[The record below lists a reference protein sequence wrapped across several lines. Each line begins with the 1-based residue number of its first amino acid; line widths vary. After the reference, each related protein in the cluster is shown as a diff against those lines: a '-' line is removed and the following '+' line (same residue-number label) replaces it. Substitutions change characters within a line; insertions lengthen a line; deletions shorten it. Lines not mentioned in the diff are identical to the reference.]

1 MVCHS
6 GQIEITITDNGCGFQ
21 TEIRDQAVAR
31 NETDRSRGLAG
42 LNHRLRSLGGE
53 CRFTPPPTGHAQ
65 PTVKLIL
72 PLPQHHDG
80 RNVLPSRFVEKMKRS
95 ARQIVRYLTAQGGF
109 VCVGQYGRAQD
120 ALARLPT
127 ESPAVVLMDIKMK
140 GMDGIECVRRLKEK
154 MPEILVIMLTVFDD
168 DDLIFDA
175 LMAGA
180 SGYLLKR
187 QPPESLLEAIRELL
201 AGGSPMSA
209 TIARKVV
216 RLLQRSAGPVKP
228 GDATRWL
235 LSDRQREILERLAA
249 GESYKIIA
257 DKMGLSIHT
266 VRGYIRRIYEK
277 LQVHTRTE
285 AVAKYLRR

>member
-1 MVCHS
+1 MTT
-6 GQIEITITDNGCGFQ
+6 EPITFSIVD
-21 TEIRDQAVAR
+21 D
-31 NETDRSRGLAG
+31 DAG
-42 LNHRLRSLGGE
+42 LRDS
-53 CRFTPPPTGHAQ
+53 
-65 PTVKLIL
+65 
-72 PLPQHHDG
+72 
-80 RNVLPSRFVEKMKRS
+80 
-95 ARQIVRYLTAQGGF
+95 IVRYLTAQGGF
-109 VCVGQYGRAQD
+109 ICVGQYGRAQD
-120 ALARLPT
+120 ALARLPA